1 MLSFNGAEPQHWYLG
16 CGQQVQDLLPVDL
29 LPIRPA
35 FLLINGAHKRR
46 NVREKYE
53 PLDVGLDIAY
63 LGCGLGLGALTM
75 HVCIGTSTRTIT
87 RSATWL
93 PQR

>member
-1 MLSFNGAEPQHWYLG
+1 M
-16 CGQQVQDLLPVDL
+16 LPVDL